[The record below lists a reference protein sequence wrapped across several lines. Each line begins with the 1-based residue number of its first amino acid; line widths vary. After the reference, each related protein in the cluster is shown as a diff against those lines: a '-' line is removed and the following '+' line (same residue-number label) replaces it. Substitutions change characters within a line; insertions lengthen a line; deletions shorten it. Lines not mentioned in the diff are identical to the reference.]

1 MKEDILNTLRQQ
13 DAALRDAIRL
23 SEQELPQ
30 MPADLNARVMRKN
43 LTPSPSPTGEGSGHP
58 VVRRLWAWVAAAA
71 SLLLLVG
78 VGLTMMPEKQ
88 VPQGSPVVAEKVE
101 KEPQQVNPVTH
112 VAHVTHGD
120 CPHDTSEA
128 MDQRDCP
135 RESQPRQISAQPKKL
150 KPKTVVAEQMIAQAE
165 NQSQTAH
172 GDSSPDPSLS
182 ETYQENRPHEPKTL
196 TERDIPITRP
206 ENYKYTA
213 EEIALMKRQAN
224 EAYLKWVELEL
235 EIAKYNQEQ
244 TAQK

>member
-1 MKEDILNTLRQQ
+1 MKEDRLNTLRQQ
-13 DAALRDAIRL
+13 DAALRKAIRME
-23 SEQELPQ
+23 EQELPQ
-30 MPADLNARVMRKN
+30 MPTDLNARLMKRMEQQKPIAK
-43 LTPSPSPTGEGSGHP
+43 T
-58 VVRRLWAWVAAAA
+58 RRLWPWVAAAA
-71 SLLLLVG
+71 SLLILIG

-88 VPQGSPVVAEKVE
+88 VPQGSPVVAKKVE
-101 KEPQQVNPVTH
+101 KKTQQVN
-112 VAHVTHGD
+112 HGD

-135 RESQPRQISAQPKKL
+135 RDSQPRQISAQPKKL
-150 KPKTVVAEQMIAQAE
+150 KPKTVMAEQMIAQAE

>member
-1 MKEDILNTLRQQ
+1 MKEDILNKLRQQ
-13 DAALRDAIRL
+13 DVALRDAIRME
-23 SEQELPQ
+23 EQELPR
-30 MPADLNARVMRKN
+30 MPADLNARVMGKG
-43 LTPSPSPTGEGSGHP
+43 LTPNPSPMGEGNGHP
-58 VVRRLWAWVAAAA
+58 VVRRLWTWVAAAA

-101 KEPQQVNPVTH
+101 KEPQQVN
-112 VAHVTHGD
+112 HGD

-135 RESQPRQISAQPKKL
+135 RESQPRQISAQPQKLKL
-150 KPKTVVAEQMIAQAE
+150 KPVVAEQLLAQESAPAEEVAAE
-165 NQSQTAH
+165 NPAETAN
-172 GDSSPDPSLS
+172 DVAM
-182 ETYQENRPHEPKTL
+182 TTQAKPKTL
-196 TERDIPITRP
+196 TDSDIPITRP
-206 ENYKYTA
+206 ENYKYTP

>member
-101 KEPQQVNPVTH
+101 KEPQQVNHVTH

-150 KPKTVVAEQMIAQAE
+150 KPKTVMAEQMIAQAE